1 MPAHP
6 ATGKFRLQLMY
17 QQPECCPLLRRP
29 GVRRASPAVQTAF
42 VANSDTLRIKSTCVR
57 TDPLDRTG
65 KKRCTVPADI
75 VVLTGTV
82 ESTPT
87 VHRVQIKSCQF
98 LVFTG
103 GGTVNHDQTDLS
115 HACCTVH
122 DLLPL
127 YGWVRSFLVASAT
140 FVSTA
145 AGFVVFA

>member
-1 MPAHP
+1 MRSDSLNRA
-6 ATGKFRLQLMY
+6 GEK
-17 QQPECCPLLRRP
+17 CC
-29 GVRRASPAVQTAF
+29 AV
-42 VANSDTLRIKSTCVR
+42 L
-57 TDPLDRTG
+57 
-65 KKRCTVPADI
+65 ADI
-75 VVLTGTV
+75 VVIACSV
-82 ESTPT
+82 ETT
-87 VHRVQIKSCQF
+87 AAVHRVQIKGCQF